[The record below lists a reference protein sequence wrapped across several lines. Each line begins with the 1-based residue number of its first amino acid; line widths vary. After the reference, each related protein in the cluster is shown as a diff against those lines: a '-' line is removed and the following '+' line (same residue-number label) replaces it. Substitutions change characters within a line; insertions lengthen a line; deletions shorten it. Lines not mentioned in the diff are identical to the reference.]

1 MVCSK
6 PECTMSFSDAP
17 WRRKFTISKSS
28 IQVRWDVKVGPKL
41 GQIGA
46 KWDKCETSK
55 ISFQYI
61 LPLRAKMSWKLI
73 FKSPRFVPF
82 YLGAIWPNLGATL
95 TSLDIRQ
102 LVRVKWPINKGWIKK
117 NKLMNLSKAD
127 PPENCH
133 WMSKNC
139 QKIGNFLTF
148 KWQFSGAS
156 GPKFDFHWRK
166 WKWATM
172 LLY

>member
-17 WRRKFTISKSS
+17 WSRKFTISKSS

-82 YLGAIWPNLGATL
+82 GANVSQLKDKHDTPVGCVTTYSQRWGCRETCNIYH
-95 TSLDIRQ
+95 SLHF
-102 LVRVKWPINKGWIKK
+102 LVHKLVSYCVRVALYPAYNG
-117 NKLMNLSKAD
+117 LLS
-127 PPENCH
+127 
-133 WMSKNC
+133 
-139 QKIGNFLTF
+139 Q
-148 KWQFSGAS
+148 
-156 GPKFDFHWRK
+156 
-166 WKWATM
+166 
-172 LLY
+172 